1 MHDMKNKKV
10 FIDWTSVEMEK
21 FNNKTY
27 EALAKDLINDAFYLE
42 QRSRRGTI
50 ATIRQYSEIIVR
62 RVLDLPCNEFVTI
75 GNKNILKE
83 LEKRSNNNPI
93 LLDSL
98 KRICAMG
105 NKSTHT
111 QEIAEIT
118 EEDLKEVIDNLFNL
132 YSYLL
137 IDFFERYSFGSNLE
151 IVSSFSILP
160 PIIRYKTLKYLN
172 DRYPENLL
180 ILDKLSLAILKAF
193 DRETAVNWIEKRKEL
208 LENTSSVSEKAKLNI
223 IEKMGNELASIVIS
237 DAPNMYQLC
246 LNRINSVANTIESK
260 GKLYDDFES
269 AITLYCQEG
278 IIKGDAS
285 DVIEFN
291 SVMEFLYLGRKAK
304 KNQLLEEKE
313 EYLLIDT
320 LF

>member
-1 MHDMKNKKV
+1 MKKRKV
-10 FIDWTSVEMEK
+10 FIGWICGDMEK
-21 FNNKTY
+21 FNNKAY

-62 RVLDLPCNEFVTI
+62 RILDLSYIHRVTI

-83 LEKRSNNNPI
+83 LKRKSNNNPI

-98 KRICAMG
+98 KNICAMG

-111 QEIAEIT
+111 QEVAEIT
-118 EEDLKEVIDNLFNL
+118 EEDLKEVIDNLFDL

-137 IDFFERYSFGSNLE
+137 IDFFEKYSFGSNLE

-172 DRYPENLL
+172 DKYPENVL
-180 ILDKLSLAILKAF
+180 IIDKLSLAILKAF
-193 DRETAVNWIEKRKEL
+193 DKETAINWIEERKEL
-208 LENTSSVSEKAKLNI
+208 LESTSSVSEKAKLDI
-223 IEKMGNELASIVIS
+223 IEKMGNELVGMIIS
-237 DAPNMYQLC
+237 NAPNMYQLC
-246 LNRINSVANTIESK
+246 LKRINRVANVIGSK

-269 AITLYCQEG
+269 AITLYYQKG

-304 KNQLLEEKE
+304 ENQLLEEKE
-313 EYLLIDT
+313 EYLLIDN

>member
-1 MHDMKNKKV
+1 MKDEKV
-10 FIDWTSVEMEK
+10 FISWIGVEMDK

-62 RVLDLPCNEFVTI
+62 RVLDLPCKDFVTI

-83 LEKRSNNNPI
+83 LETRSNNNPI

-111 QEIAEIT
+111 QEVAEIT
-118 EEDLKEVIDNLFNL
+118 EDDLKEVIDNLFNL

-137 IDFFERYSFGSNLE
+137 IDFFEKYSFGLNLD

-160 PIIRYKTLKYLN
+160 PIIRYKILKYLN
-172 DRYPENLL
+172 DRYPENMLV
-180 ILDKLSLAILKAF
+180 LDKLSLSRLKAF
-193 DRETAVNWIEKRKEL
+193 DRETAINWIEKRKEL
-208 LENTSSVSEKAKLNI
+208 LENTSSVSEKAKLDM
-223 IEKMGNELASIVIS
+223 IEKMGNELASVIIS

-246 LNRINSVANTIESK
+246 LNWINSVANTIETR

-269 AITLYCQEG
+269 AITLYYQEG
-278 IIKGDAS
+278 IINGDTS

-291 SVMEFLYLGRKAK
+291 SVM
-304 KNQLLEEKE
+304 
-313 EYLLIDT
+313 
-320 LF
+320 

>member
-1 MHDMKNKKV
+1 
-10 FIDWTSVEMEK
+10 MER

-27 EALAKDLINDAFYLE
+27 EALAKDLIKEAFYIE
-42 QRSRRGTI
+42 QRTRRGII

-62 RVLDLPCNEFVTI
+62 RILDLPCNVFVTI

-98 KRICAMG
+98 KRICVLG
-105 NKSTHT
+105 NKSIHT
-111 QEIAEIT
+111 QEVAEIM
-118 EEDLKEVIDNLFNL
+118 EEDLKEVIDDLFNL

-137 IDFFERYSFGSNLE
+137 IDFFEKYSFGLNLE

-180 ILDKLSLAILKAF
+180 VLDKLSLAILKAF
-193 DRETAVNWIEKRKEL
+193 DRETAINWIEKRKEL
-208 LENTSSVSEKAKLNI
+208 LENTSSVSEKAKLDM
-223 IEKMGNELASIVIS
+223 IEKMGNELASAIIS
-237 DAPNMYQLC
+237 DAPNMYELC
-246 LNRINSVANTIESK
+246 LNRVNSVANTIEFK

-269 AITLYCQEG
+269 AITLYYQEG
-278 IIKGDAS
+278 IIKGDTS

-291 SVMEFLYLGRKAK
+291 STMEFLYLGRKAR
-304 KNQLLEEKE
+304 KNQFLEEKE
-313 EYLLIDT
+313 EDLLIDN

>member
-10 FIDWTSVEMEK
+10 FIDWTGVKMEK

-111 QEIAEIT
+111 QEI
-118 EEDLKEVIDNLFNL
+118 
-132 YSYLL
+132 S
-137 IDFFERYSFGSNLE
+137 
-151 IVSSFSILP
+151 
-160 PIIRYKTLKYLN
+160 
-172 DRYPENLL
+172 
-180 ILDKLSLAILKAF
+180 
-193 DRETAVNWIEKRKEL
+193 
-208 LENTSSVSEKAKLNI
+208 
-223 IEKMGNELASIVIS
+223 
-237 DAPNMYQLC
+237 
-246 LNRINSVANTIESK
+246 
-260 GKLYDDFES
+260 
-269 AITLYCQEG
+269 
-278 IIKGDAS
+278 
-285 DVIEFN
+285 
-291 SVMEFLYLGRKAK
+291 
-304 KNQLLEEKE
+304 
-313 EYLLIDT
+313 
-320 LF
+320 

>member
-1 MHDMKNKKV
+1 
-10 FIDWTSVEMEK
+10 MEK

-42 QRSRRGTI
+42 QRSHRGTI

-62 RVLDLPCNEFVTI
+62 RILDLPCKDFVTI

-98 KRICAMG
+98 KRICAIG

-111 QEIAEIT
+111 QEVSEIT

-137 IDFFERYSFGSNLE
+137 IDFFEKYSFGSNLE

-172 DRYPENLL
+172 DRSPENLL
-180 ILDKLSLAILKAF
+180 VIDKLSLAILKAF
-193 DRETAVNWIEKRKEL
+193 DRETAINWVEKRKEL
-208 LENTSSVSEKAKLNI
+208 LENTSSVSEKARLDM
-223 IEKMGNELASIVIS
+223 IEKNG
-237 DAPNMYQLC
+237 
-246 LNRINSVANTIESK
+246 
-260 GKLYDDFES
+260 
-269 AITLYCQEG
+269 
-278 IIKGDAS
+278 
-285 DVIEFN
+285 
-291 SVMEFLYLGRKAK
+291 
-304 KNQLLEEKE
+304 
-313 EYLLIDT
+313 
-320 LF
+320 

>member
-1 MHDMKNKKV
+1 MHDMKDKKV
-10 FIDWTSVEMEK
+10 CIDWIGVEMEK

-62 RVLDLPCNEFVTI
+62 RVLDLPCEDFVTI

-83 LEKRSNNNPI
+83 LEKRSNNNLF

-111 QEIAEIT
+111 QEVAEIT
-118 EEDLKEVIDNLFNL
+118 EDDLKEIIDNLFNL

-137 IDFFERYSFGSNLE
+137 IDFFEKYSFGSNLE

-160 PIIRYKTLKYLN
+160 PIIRYKTLRYLN
-172 DRYPENLL
+172 DRYPENMLV
-180 ILDKLSLAILKAF
+180 LDKLSLAILKVF
-193 DRETAVNWIEKRKEL
+193 DRETAINWIEKRKEL
-208 LENTSSVSEKAKLNI
+208 LENTPSVSEKAKLDM
-223 IEKMGNELASIVIS
+223 IEKMGNELASMIIS

-246 LNRINSVANTIESK
+246 LNRINSVANTIETR

-269 AITLYCQEG
+269 AITLYYQEG
-278 IIKGDAS
+278 IINGDTS

-304 KNQLLEEKE
+304 KNQLLEDKE
-313 EYLLIDT
+313 EYLLIDN